1 MEVTAASEESNCS
14 KVEDK
19 NMIDV
24 NDITECEINEE
35 TMIELTTVKSKDDN
49 DTVVDKVIK
58 GNVNIG
64 EALAVSK
71 EALLCMLLCCL
82 SKL

>member
-1 MEVTAASEESNCS
+1 
-14 KVEDK
+14 
-19 NMIDV
+19 
-24 NDITECEINEE
+24 
-35 TMIELTTVKSKDDN
+35 MIELTTVKSKDDN

-71 EALLCMLLCCL
+71 EALLCMLLC
-82 SKL
+82 

>member
-1 MEVTAASEESNCS
+1 MEVTAASEESNSS
-14 KVEDK
+14 KIEDK

-82 SKL
+82 AKL

>member
-24 NDITECEINEE
+24 NGDIIPCKTKLI
-35 TMIELTTVKSKDDN
+35 
-49 DTVVDKVIK
+49 
-58 GNVNIG
+58 
-64 EALAVSK
+64 
-71 EALLCMLLCCL
+71 L
-82 SKL
+82 SLD